1 MTTIYCHSCKDY
13 LNGTVQQDVTEI
25 SLKRPV
31 KIIITASFLFF
42 YFEVTSQE
50 KCKTGF
56 GTFLTIELNLPVELT
71 KFCNR
76 RA

>member
-25 SLKRPV
+25 SLKRSV
-31 KIIITASFLFF
+31 KIIITASVYFF
-42 YFEVTSQE
+42 FFFEVASQE

-56 GTFLTIELNLPVELT
+56 GTFRTIELNLPVELT
-71 KFCNR
+71 KF
-76 RA
+76 